1 MATATMALA
10 RFLVYWL
17 THGGLRTRPIKEVT
31 PIAGA
36 TTLDVPGACQA
47 ILRSI
52 FQGRSRPQ

>member
-1 MATATMALA
+1 MATVTMALA

-17 THGGLRTRPIKEVT
+17 TAGGLRTRPIKEVT
-31 PIAGA
+31 PDGRGDDARRA
-36 TTLDVPGACQA
+36 DACQA